1 MRRKFMVAFALGLTL
16 AQPAAAQA
24 QKLVFVVRHAER
36 ADEPARNQRDPLLS
50 AAGEARAA
58 RMATILADAGI
69 RGIYV
74 TQYRRTQDTAKPIA
88 SKLGIKPELM
98 PASISGLLDDLKAHH
113 AKDVVLL
120 VAHSTTIPG
129 IIKGM
134 GGPSVSLDESDY
146 TSLFVVVPATGTVSR
161 LRF

>member
-1 MRRKFMVAFALGLTL
+1 MRRKLIVVFAIATAL
-16 AQPAAAQA
+16 AQPAVARA

-36 ADEPARNQRDPLLS
+36 ADEPARNQQDPLLS
-50 AAGEARAA
+50 AAGEARATKLEA
-58 RMATILADAGI
+58 MLADAGI

-74 TQYRRTQDTAKPIA
+74 TKYRRTQDTAKPLA
-88 SKLGIKPELM
+88 GKLKIKPELM
-98 PASISGLLDDLKAHH
+98 PDSVSGLIEEMKMHH
-113 AKDVVLL
+113 GKDVVLL

-129 IIKGM
+129 IIKGL

-146 TSLFVVVPATGTVSR
+146 SSFFVVVPSTGAVSR